1 MIFVFLIICKSY
13 ALSNIIDFTSDNFKE
28 DVLNSDGSYFISL
41 HFLRIKIL
49 IYFFNILLLLKSV
62 FWSDLSYMS

>member
-41 HFLRIKIL
+41 YFQRIKIF
-49 IYFFNILLLLKSV
+49 IYFFNILFLLKSV
-62 FWSDLSYMS
+62 FWGDLSYMS